1 MTGPMDGALGAI
13 LVLAALALWWF
24 SATRAREL
32 AKSHARRFC
41 QRQEWQ
47 LLDQT
52 VALAFMRPT
61 RQTGRWQ
68 WRRLYRFDFSPDGGR
83 RNGGEL
89 VLLGNRLERIYAELD
104 DGTRLVE

>member
-1 MTGPMDGALGAI
+1 MDGALGAI

-68 WRRLYRFDFSPDGGR
+68 WRRLYRFGLQPGR
-83 RNGGEL
+83 RPPQRRRTGAAGKTAWKEST
-89 VLLGNRLERIYAELD
+89 AELD
-104 DGTRLVE
+104 DSTRLVE